1 MGEISEELNIKI
13 SKVMEEIEESE
24 LSFDEKATLQQK
36 VIQAKKCANGSQD
49 KIDEMSKVLLNSTLH
64 QITSEIRLPK
74 KISSAIREELKD
86 TEKNIT
92 ASVRQAIKDHADE
105 CFRRMNEYSANFMPD
120 SNKKI
125 CTGCNDTGDGGDTE
139 SENVVEMITGK
150 KKKSG
155 FLGWIEDIS
164 KQSPLLTAIVILYL
178 FQKYGISWVENLLGL
193 SSK

>member
-1 MGEISEELNIKI
+1 
-13 SKVMEEIEESE
+13 
-24 LSFDEKATLQQK
+24 
-36 VIQAKKCANGSQD
+36 
-49 KIDEMSKVLLNSTLH
+49 
-64 QITSEIRLPK
+64 
-74 KISSAIREELKD
+74 
-86 TEKNIT
+86 
-92 ASVRQAIKDHADE
+92 
-105 CFRRMNEYSANFMPD
+105 MNEYSANFMPD